1 MLPYHPNS
9 DALLRPPA
17 LPLLPTE
24 PVLLLPVSDVDLVFA
39 LAVFP
44 LFFFSLLESLSSP
57 VDFDELDLRCGDD
70 LVAFARIV
78 FLGVDLGVGF
88 GAGFGVALGFAL
100 AFGRGVAVGF
110 GFGNSISLFA

>member
-9 DALLRPPA
+9 DALLRPTA

-24 PVLLLPVSDVDLVFA
+24 PVLPLPVSDVDLVFA
-39 LAVFP
+39 LAVFG
-44 LFFFSLLESLSSP
+44 LFFFSLLESLWSP
-57 VDFDELDLRCGDD
+57 VAFGELDLRCDDD

-88 GAGFGVALGFAL
+88 EAGFGVALGFAV
-100 AFGRGVAVGF
+100 AFGAGVSIGV
-110 GFGNSISLFA
+110 GFGNSISLLA